1 MKNTNKSQSYQ
12 ILDYIMRRK
21 TITPL
26 EALNK
31 FGCFRL
37 AARIHELKN
46 AGWTIRS
53 SKVTR
58 NKKQVAQYSLN

>member
-1 MKNTNKSQSYQ
+1 MKNTNKSQSLK
-12 ILDYIMRRK
+12 ILNHMMKRP
-21 TITPL
+21 ITPL

-46 AGWTIRS
+46 MGWTIRS

-58 NKKQVAQYSLN
+58 NNKTIAQYSLN

>member
-1 MKNTNKSQSYQ
+1 MKNTNKSQSLK
-12 ILDYIMRRK
+12 ILNHMMSRK

-26 EALNK
+26 EALKK

-46 AGWTIRS
+46 QGWTIRS

-58 NKKQVAQYSLN
+58 NNKQVAQYSLN